1 MRAYEFL
8 LEAKIDDYINQ
19 EQQIATT
26 HDPSAKYQEP
36 ADIIKYFHQYNP
48 TGDVNQTRWII
59 SQYKK
64 GQIKQE
70 DAPGMKELLTQFNK
84 YKDKLPL
91 KQIAQYKTQ
100 GDLRTALQPFLGT
113 SKSDKQEIERQKS
126 LEGADLV
133 YHSPNIDFWHVHTE
147 EASKELGKGLPWC
160 TSRRDCRNMFN
171 HYNEKSGG
179 RFYIAQLH
187 NEEFPYRRIGIA
199 LGVNEFQDENNENI
213 ATDVDTLDALV
224 ARNPELKQ
232 IKQLQTDDFKLMPLR
247 NFANDTER
255 QLFYI
260 NAVIGS
266 KVGMGRVPTRLRTP
280 EFYREIVSKKE
291 DYDLSGALGDVPKE
305 FRTPELCEIAV
316 RKYGRALQYV
326 PKKLRTPELCK
337 IAVSNDAFALQY
349 VPIDELSSEDYF
361 EICKIAV
368 SVNSIAIEVIPD
380 ELKHKVWTAV
390 NQKAESTDIT
400 RLKQLI
406 GRV

>member
-26 HDPSAKYQEP
+26 HDPSAKYKEP

-70 DAPGMKELLTQFNK
+70 DAPGMKELLAQFNK

-113 SKSDKQEIERQKS
+113 SKSDKQEVERQKS

-160 TSRRDCRNMFN
+160 TSRRDCENMFN
-171 HYNEKSGG
+171 HYNKQSNGH
-179 RFYIAQLH
+179 FYIAQLH

-199 LGVNEFQDENNENI
+199 LGANEFQDENNENI

-232 IKQLQTDDFKLMPLR
+232 IKQLQTDDYKLRPLR

-255 QLFYI
+255 QQFYI
-260 NAVIGS
+260 NAVSQDGDALRFVS
-266 KVGMGRVPTRLRTP
+266 PRLRTL
-280 EFYREIVSKKE
+280 ELCKIAVSR
-291 DYDLSGALGDVPKE
+291 DGRAIQHVPKE
-305 FRTPELCEIAV
+305 
-316 RKYGRALQYV
+316 
-326 PKKLRTPELCK
+326 LRTPELCK
-337 IAVSNDAFALQY
+337 IAVSQNMLALEY
-349 VPIDELSSEDYF
+349 VPDELLTPEL
-361 EICKIAV
+361 CKIAV
-368 SVNSIAIEVIPD
+368 SDWPSPRAAAQFFSDRVREKI
-380 ELKHKVWTAV
+380 LAV

-406 GRV
+406 GRI